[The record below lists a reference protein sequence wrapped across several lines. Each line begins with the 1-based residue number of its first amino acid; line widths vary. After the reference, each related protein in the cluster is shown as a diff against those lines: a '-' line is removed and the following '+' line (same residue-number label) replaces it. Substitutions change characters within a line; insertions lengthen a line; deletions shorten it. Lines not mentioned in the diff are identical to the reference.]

1 MRKIYL
7 DKLRLS
13 ASIGILEHELVSTQ
27 PLFISIVAELAS
39 EAILPKIDE
48 VSQVLD
54 YRFLRNTAIHE
65 ASQGHINMLETLA
78 GRIATKLLNE
88 AQITAVTVR
97 VDKPNI
103 FTDCD
108 SVAVEVSSKKDL

>member
-7 DKLRLS
+7 DKLRLN

-27 PLFISIVAELAS
+27 PLFISIVAELEKA
-39 EAILPKIDE
+39 ADLPTFDD

-54 YRFLRNTAIHE
+54 YRFLRNTAIEE
-65 ASQGHINMLETLA
+65 ATRGHINMLETLA
-78 GRIATKLLNE
+78 GRIASQLL
-88 AQITAVTVR
+88 ASPQITAVTVR

-108 SVAVEVSSKKDL
+108 SVAVEVHSHK